1 MEQGKR
7 GQSIYKAWEVFG
19 PFITYYFTYN
29 AAFLLIAYLF
39 NAAMGYFGT
48 ELREYMTTHE
58 TTLTSM
64 VSGLSMLIGVLPL
77 IPMLRRELAVNRESA
92 DNEASGIAESGK
104 RAGQNI
110 QTVLTDTRT
119 GRVREKV
126 LAFTLTIA
134 LAATSSVGFNILL
147 ALTGF
152 VQTSAVYRDV
162 ARQQYSVIFG
172 IGAVLFGLI
181 SPITEE
187 IVFRGLLFNR
197 MRRYYPVTAAIILSG
212 VLFGVYH
219 GNPVQGVYGT
229 CMGILLAYT
238 YERMRSFLIPCLFH
252 AVANLMV
259 YTLAQ
264 NAEMHAR
271 VFNVAGCVILLT
283 ISGICIFVI
292 EKLRKRESAF

>member
-7 GQSIYKAWEVFG
+7 GQAIYKAWEVFG

-29 AAFLLIAYLF
+29 AAFLLIAYLL

-48 ELREYMTTHE
+48 ELREYVIEHG
-58 TTLTSM
+58 TTLTNV

-77 IPMLRRELAVNRESA
+77 IPMLRRELVVCKENADDKAPVATEDGAVRQKAVN
-92 DNEASGIAESGK
+92 
-104 RAGQNI
+104 
-110 QTVLTDTRT
+110 
-119 GRVREKV
+119 
-126 LAFTLTIA
+126 IA
-134 LAATSSVGFNILL
+134 LAVILAASSSIGLNILL
-147 ALTGF
+147 SLTGF
-152 VQTSAVYRDV
+152 VQTSAVYQDV
-162 ARQQYSVIFG
+162 ARQQYGVIFG

-219 GNPVQGVYGT
+219 GNLVQGVYGT

-264 NAEMHAR
+264 NAGLHAKL
-271 VFNVAGCVILLT
+271 FNAAGCVILLT
-283 ISGICIFVI
+283 ISAICIFVI
-292 EKLRKRESAF
+292 EKLRKRVNVL

>member
-7 GQSIYKAWEVFG
+7 GQAIYKAWEVFG

-29 AAFLLIAYLF
+29 AAFLLIAYLL

-48 ELREYMTTHE
+48 ELREYVIEHE
-58 TTLTSM
+58 TTLTN
-64 VSGLSMLIGVLPL
+64 VVGGLSMLIGVLPL
-77 IPMLRRELAVNRESA
+77 IPMLRRELVVCKENADDKAPVATEDGAVRQKAVN
-92 DNEASGIAESGK
+92 
-104 RAGQNI
+104 
-110 QTVLTDTRT
+110 
-119 GRVREKV
+119 
-126 LAFTLTIA
+126 IA
-134 LAATSSVGFNILL
+134 LAVILAASSSIGLNILL
-147 ALTGF
+147 SLTGF
-152 VQTSAVYRDV
+152 VQTSAVYQDV
-162 ARQQYSVIFG
+162 ARQQYGVIFG

-219 GNPVQGVYGT
+219 GNLVQGVYGT

-264 NAEMHAR
+264 NAGLHAKL
-271 VFNVAGCVILLT
+271 FNAAGCVILLT
-283 ISGICIFVI
+283 ISAICIFVI
-292 EKLRKRESAF
+292 EKLRKRVNIL

>member
-7 GQSIYKAWEVFG
+7 GQAIYKAWEVFG

-29 AAFLLIAYLF
+29 AAFLLIAYLL

-48 ELREYMTTHE
+48 ELREYVIEHE
-58 TTLTSM
+58 TTLTNV

-77 IPMLRRELAVNRESA
+77 IPMLRRELVVCKKNADDKAPVATEDGAVRQKAVN
-92 DNEASGIAESGK
+92 
-104 RAGQNI
+104 
-110 QTVLTDTRT
+110 
-119 GRVREKV
+119 
-126 LAFTLTIA
+126 IA
-134 LAATSSVGFNILL
+134 LAVILAASSSIGLNILL
-147 ALTGF
+147 SLTGF
-152 VQTSAVYRDV
+152 VQTSAVYQDV
-162 ARQQYSVIFG
+162 ARQQYGVIFG

-219 GNPVQGVYGT
+219 GNLVQGVYGT
-229 CMGILLAYT
+229 CMGIILAYT

-264 NAEMHAR
+264 NAGLHAKL
-271 VFNVAGCVILLT
+271 FNAAGCVILLT
-283 ISGICIFVI
+283 ISAICIFVI
-292 EKLRKRESAF
+292 EKLRKRVNVL